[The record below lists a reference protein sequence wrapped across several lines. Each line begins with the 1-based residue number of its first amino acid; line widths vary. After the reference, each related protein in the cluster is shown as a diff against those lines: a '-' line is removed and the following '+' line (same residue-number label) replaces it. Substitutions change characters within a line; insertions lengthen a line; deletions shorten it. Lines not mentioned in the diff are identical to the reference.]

1 MLTYPASPTIGMFRV
16 NNVKDILDDFRRTT
30 SQGLVAVIQ
39 TSYVQATDDK
49 GACYRAVDL
58 HTGDIHFVAPDYSLT
73 TGENHLHAAIDL
85 ISEFRVSDYRL
96 ISISTDGFSG
106 KGYVITFTTV
116 EAV

>member
-1 MLTYPASPTIGMFRV
+1 MSLSATSPTVGMFRA
-16 NNVKDILDDFRRTT
+16 NNVKDVLDDFRRTM
-30 SQGLVAVIQ
+30 SHGHAAVIQ
-39 TSYVQATDDK
+39 TSYVQATDTE

-96 ISISTDGFSG
+96 ISICTDGFSG